1 MQHHECSLSFY
12 FSSFRR
18 LALFIRTAFS
28 VHLHTHLFLPYQ
40 TMQEM
45 WRNFTFIS
53 MYSPYY
59 LRNNS
64 NNPCTSPI
72 IPPNNAPK
80 YVIIFNSF
88 FVIDRTKSSNLS
100 VENVDT
106 SCWTISARC
115 RLFSI
120 LYVFCSHFK
129 PFVTALGTTFSI
141 IVSRTGSHTC
151 WTDWFKTYSLFPLL

>member
-1 MQHHECSLSFY
+1 
-12 FSSFRR
+12 
-18 LALFIRTAFS
+18 
-28 VHLHTHLFLPYQ
+28 
-40 TMQEM
+40 
-45 WRNFTFIS
+45 

-120 LYVFCSHFK
+120 LSTFSVPHFK
-129 PFVTALGTTFSI
+129 PFVTALGRLIIQCAQLSLVYFSHDFL
-141 IVSRTGSHTC
+141 S
-151 WTDWFKTYSLFPLL
+151 KTVHEKYVRYNQSALTLAQC